1 MSQIGTFET
10 YRAADI
16 GSWGKIGS
24 DRRAVKVALLIHLK
38 APADDRQKSDSSGL
52 VGGPLLRGFLFCER
66 ALRQKCEADL
76 TMITSQFIRKSKADY
91 ESPLGL
97 QVGSGR
103 GHASTTVCTR
113 SAEWPKCRRGQTDRW
128 PESARR

>member
-38 APADDRQKSDSSGL
+38 ALADDRQKSDSSGL

-66 ALRQKCEADL
+66 ALCQKCEADL

-91 ESPLGL
+91 ESPFGL
-97 QVGSGR
+97 AGR
-103 GHASTTVCTR
+103 EWTR
-113 SAEWPKCRRGQTDRW
+113 SCIHDGLHAFGRVAEMPTWPN
-128 PESARR
+128 